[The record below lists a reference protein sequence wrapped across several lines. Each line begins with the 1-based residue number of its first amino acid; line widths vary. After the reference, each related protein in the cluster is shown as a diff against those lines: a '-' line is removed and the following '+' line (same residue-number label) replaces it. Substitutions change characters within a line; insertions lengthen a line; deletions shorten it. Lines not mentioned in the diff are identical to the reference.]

1 MPTVCYEESL
11 LELWANEG
19 DFNDESER
27 KIFNL
32 KYEDIIETINTKN
45 FSGIFMREKN
55 FSSVLSDISYN
66 SSGQIVGAKIATM
79 TWVGK
84 VNLTALKMFGSEQ
97 RGDIVDKN
105 TFEFEGEM
113 IRVATDRDYSGA
125 GVETFVNIHRMFF
138 ESLEGQVFK
147 DIGILILG
155 YLVVFMYIFMML
167 GRWDCVEQ
175 RLWLSVGGIV
185 GVAMGIIVSYGL
197 CSAFG
202 FFYSA
207 AHTVMPFLLLGIG
220 IDDMFVIVQ
229 STNTLSGRETSISL
243 QFVIFYYF
251 R

>member
-19 DFNDESER
+19 DFSDESER
-27 KIFNL
+27 KISNL
-32 KYEDIIETINTKN
+32 TYEDIIETINTGN
-45 FSGIFMREKN
+45 LSGICMREKD

-66 SSGQIVGAKIATM
+66 SSGHIVGAKIATM

-113 IRVATDRDYSGA
+113 IRVATDRNYLGS
-125 GVETFVNIHRMFF
+125 GVEKFVNIHRMFF

-155 YLVVFMYIFMML
+155 YLVVFAYIFMML
-167 GRWDCVEQ
+167 GKCDCVEQ
-175 RLWLSVGGIV
+175 KLFLSIGGIL

-229 STNTLSGRETSISL
+229 CSNTLSGRPLIINLCMSEG
-243 QFVIFYYF
+243 
-251 R
+251 